1 MNRPTVFIGSSSEHI
16 QTAEA
21 LKAVLMPHADAT
33 IWNEA
38 GAFEQNDSIFGGLL
52 RAADR
57 FDFAVFVFDA
67 DDEARIRRSR
77 VRVVRDNVLFE
88 FGLFTGRI
96 GRGRTFRLS
105 AKGTPETH
113 IPVDLAGI
121 VHLTFSKPISGGA
134 AALRRALGAASE
146 LLAAEFAR
154 QGRRTDRTVED
165 LDISQLRILCARTSQ
180 YSKPKFQEDIE
191 KIKRYF
197 SKSKIESAGGVSAHW
212 LLENLSHEH
221 KWDII
226 HLAMYVD
233 PEKGDLLI
241 PSGTTP
247 SADPGKNRLRRSAVV
262 DLIKHARPRLV
273 VIVTCDSLA
282 LGACLARGTNVIA
295 GYRSIDVRSA
305 LDWSA
310 VFYRFLAQGCPLS
323 EAFNRAQAYTDPG
336 LLLLA
341 KHDFKLTS

>member
-1 MNRPTVFIGSSSEHI
+1 MNRPTVFIGSSSERI

-21 LKAVLMPHADAT
+21 LKAGLVPYADAT
-33 IWNEA
+33 VWNEV
-38 GAFEQNDSIFGGLL
+38 GVFELNDSIFGGLL
-52 RAADR
+52 RAADQ

-67 DDEARIRRSR
+67 DDEARIRQSR
-77 VRVVRDNVLFE
+77 VQVVRDNVLFE

-96 GRGRTFRLS
+96 GKGRTFRLT
-105 AKGTPETH
+105 AKGSPETH

-121 VHLTFSKPISGGA
+121 VHLTFSKPASGGPA
-134 AALRRALGAASE
+134 VLRRALSPTCE
-146 LLAAEFAR
+146 RLAAEFEK

-165 LDISQLRILCARTSQ
+165 LDITQLRILCARTSQ
-180 YSKPKFQEDIE
+180 YSEPKFQEDIE

-197 SKSKIESAGGVSAHW
+197 SNSKIESAGGVSAEW
-212 LLENLSHEH
+212 LVDNLSHEH
-221 KWDII
+221 TWDII

-233 PEKGDLLI
+233 PETGDLLV

-247 SADPGKNRLRRSAVV
+247 FAGAENERFPRDGVADMIASSGA
-262 DLIKHARPRLV
+262 RLV
-273 VIVTCDSLA
+273 VIVTCDSLG
-282 LGACLARGTNVIA
+282 LGARLARGTNVIA

-305 LDWSA
+305 LDWSS

-323 EAFNRAQAYTDPG
+323 EAFNRAQAYSDPG

-341 KHDFKLTS
+341 KHDFRLTS

>member
-1 MNRPTVFIGSSSEHI
+1 MNRPTVFIGSSSERI
-16 QTAEA
+16 RTAEA
-21 LKAVLMPHADAT
+21 LKAGLVPYADAT
-33 IWNEA
+33 IWNEVD
-38 GAFEQNDSIFGGLL
+38 AFELNDSIFGGLL
-52 RAADR
+52 RAADQ

-67 DDEARIRRSR
+67 DDEARIRQSR
-77 VRVVRDNVLFE
+77 VQVVRDNVLFE

-105 AKGTPETH
+105 AKGTPATH

-121 VHLTFSKPISGGA
+121 VHLTFSKPANGRPA
-134 AALRRALGAASE
+134 TLRRALGPTCKR
-146 LLAAEFAR
+146 LAAEFEK

-165 LDISQLRILCARTSQ
+165 VDITQLRILCARTSQ
-180 YSKPKFQEDIE
+180 YSAPKFQEDIK
-191 KIKRYF
+191 KIKRNF
-197 SKSKIESAGGVSAHW
+197 SKSKIVSAGGVSAEW
-212 LLENLSHEH
+212 LIDNLSHEH

-226 HLAMYVD
+226 HLAMFVD
-233 PEKGDLLI
+233 PESGDLLV
-241 PSGTTP
+241 PSGTAP
-247 SADPGKNRLRRSAVV
+247 IAKAAKERFPRDGVA
-262 DLIKHARPRLV
+262 DLIARSRARLV

-282 LGACLARGTNVIA
+282 LGARLARGTNVIA

-305 LDWSA
+305 LDWSS

-323 EAFNRAQAYTDPG
+323 EAFNRAQTYSDPG

>member
-1 MNRPTVFIGSSSEHI
+1 MNRPTVFIGSSSEHV

-21 LKAVLMPHADAT
+21 LKAGLRPYADAT
-33 IWNEA
+33 VWNEA
-38 GAFEQNDSIFGGLL
+38 AAFELNDSIFGGLL
-52 RAADR
+52 RAADQ

-67 DDEARIRRSR
+67 DDEALIRRSR

-96 GRGRTFRLS
+96 GRGRTFRLN
-105 AKGTPETH
+105 AKGTPDTH

-121 VHLTFSKPISGGA
+121 VHLTFSKPRNGGS
-134 AALRRALGAASE
+134 AALQRALDAACE
-146 LLAAEFAR
+146 RLGTEFEK

-165 LDISQLRILCARTSQ
+165 LDITQLRILCARTSQ
-180 YSKPKFQEDIE
+180 YSEPKFQEDIE
-191 KIKRYF
+191 KIKRNF
-197 SKSKIESAGGVSAHW
+197 SKSKIESAGDVSAEW
-212 LLENLSHEH
+212 LLDNLSHEH

-233 PEKGDLLI
+233 PENGDLLV
-241 PSGTTP
+241 PSGTTSSGNAANGRFP
-247 SADPGKNRLRRSAVV
+247 RDGVADMITRTDA
-262 DLIKHARPRLV
+262 RLV

-282 LGACLARGTNVIA
+282 LGARLARATNVIA
-295 GYRSIDVRSA
+295 GYRPIDVRSA

-323 EAFNRAQAYTDPG
+323 EAFNRAQTYTDPG

-341 KHDFKLTS
+341 KHDFKLTT

>member
-1 MNRPTVFIGSSSEHI
+1 MNKPTVFIGSSSERI

-21 LKAVLMPHADAT
+21 LKAGLVPYAAAT
-33 IWNEA
+33 VWNEV
-38 GAFEQNDSIFGGLL
+38 GVFEQNEAIFGGLL
-52 RAADR
+52 RAADQ

-67 DDEARIRRSR
+67 DDEARIRQSR

-96 GRGRTFRLS
+96 GKGRTFRLT
-105 AKGTPETH
+105 AKGSPETH

-121 VHLTFSKPISGGA
+121 VHLTFSKPANGGA
-134 AALRRALGAASE
+134 AVLRRALGETCKRLASE
-146 LLAAEFAR
+146 FEK
-154 QGRRTDRTVED
+154 QGRRTDRSVED
-165 LDISQLRILCARTSQ
+165 LDITQLRILCARTSQ
-180 YSKPKFQEDIE
+180 YSEPKFQEDIE
-191 KIKRYF
+191 KIKRNF
-197 SKSKIESAGGVSAHW
+197 SKSKIESAGGVSAEW
-212 LLENLSHEH
+212 LMDNLSHEH

-233 PEKGDLLI
+233 PESGDLLV

-247 SADPGKNRLRRSAVV
+247 FAGSEKERFPRDGVADMIARSGA
-262 DLIKHARPRLV
+262 RLV

-282 LGACLARGTNVIA
+282 LGARLARITNVIA

-305 LDWSA
+305 LDWSS

-323 EAFNRAQAYTDPG
+323 EAFNRAQTYTDPG

-341 KHDFKLTS
+341 KHDFKLSS

>member
-1 MNRPTVFIGSSSEHI
+1 MKRPTVFIGSSSERV

-21 LKAVLMPHADAT
+21 LKAGLLPYADAT
-33 IWNEA
+33 VWHEV
-38 GAFEQNDSIFGGLL
+38 GAFELNDSIFGGLL

-67 DDEARIRRSR
+67 DDEALIRRSP
-77 VRVVRDNVLFE
+77 VQIVRDNVLFE

-96 GRGRTFRLS
+96 GKGRTFRLS
-105 AKGTPETH
+105 ANDTPKTH

-121 VHLTFSKPISGGA
+121 VHLTFSKPATGGS
-134 AALRRALGAASE
+134 AALRRALRPTSE
-146 LLAAEFAR
+146 RLAAEFEK
-154 QGRRTDRTVED
+154 QGRRTDRTVEE
-165 LDISQLRILCARTSQ
+165 LDITQLRILCARTSQ
-180 YSKPKFQEDIE
+180 YSEPKFQEDIE
-191 KIKRYF
+191 RIKRNF
-197 SKSKIESAGGVSAHW
+197 SKSTIESAGGVSAEW
-212 LLENLSHEH
+212 LLDNLSHER
-221 KWDII
+221 KWGII

-233 PEKGDLLI
+233 PETGDLLV
-241 PSGTTP
+241 PSGTTSFTGATNERVP
-247 SADPGKNRLRRSAVV
+247 RDGVADMIARSGA
-262 DLIKHARPRLV
+262 RLV

-282 LGACLARGTNVIA
+282 LGARLARGTNVIA

-305 LDWSA
+305 LDWSS

-323 EAFNRAQAYTDPG
+323 EAFNRAQDYTDPG